1 MFKLF
6 RKKSRPGPEPA
17 AAKPTSASPTVVSSK
32 LQKKPQQ
39 ELTNFASTY
48 DNKQLFMKEEQRY
61 RAIKQKLAR
70 QAVACQIFGKFF
82 GNRPD
87 YPVKV
92 PDSML
97 KDLRQ
102 KLLTSDETLFIPI
115 IKYLSSPNYW
125 SGAQVLKWLEEVGL
139 GEFQDRFD
147 MHAITGSELFDL
159 QQNDLEN
166 DIGMNVV
173 AAKKFIRE
181 REKLKAMC

>member
-6 RKKSRPGPEPA
+6 KKRSRTEA
-17 AAKPTSASPTVVSSK
+17 MVVAKPSQPLNPSK
-32 LQKKPQQ
+32 PIKKPQQ
-39 ELTNFASTY
+39 ELTNFASTV
-48 DNKQLFMKEEQRY
+48 DPKILFMKEEHRY
-61 RAIKQKLAR
+61 RQVKQKLAR

-87 YPVKV
+87 HPIKV
-92 PDSML
+92 PENML
-97 KDLRQ
+97 KDLRH
-102 KLLTSDETLFIPI
+102 KLLSSEDNLFTPI
-115 IKYLSSPNYW
+115 LKYLSSPNYW

-139 GEFQDRFD
+139 SEFQDRFD
-147 MHAITGSELFDL
+147 MHAITGNELFDL

-181 REKLKAMC
+181 REKLKSMC